1 MQMASKNPDERAKV
15 ADTLI
20 ARARVTKK
28 AKAKIPA
35 FADLIETLGP
45 ELKHCLVYCED
56 NEQLDQAADV
66 LARAGIAVNKI
77 TGEESANPSEKWAGL
92 SQRSH
97 YIQSFERGDLGVLLS
112 MDCLD
117 EGVDIRPAR
126 IGILLASSGNA
137 KEFIQ
142 RRGRLMRRSE
152 GKSLATIYDFVVSQ
166 DSTDVLSLLTSES
179 RRVHEF
185 ARDAVNRSEIEAL
198 FADEKVI

>member
-1 MQMASKNPDERAKV
+1 
-15 ADTLI
+15 
-20 ARARVTKK
+20 
-28 AKAKIPA
+28 
-35 FADLIETLGP
+35 
-45 ELKHCLVYCED
+45 
-56 NEQLDQAADV
+56 
-66 LARAGIAVNKI
+66 
-77 TGEESANPSEKWAGL
+77 
-92 SQRSH
+92 
-97 YIQSFERGDLGVLLS
+97 